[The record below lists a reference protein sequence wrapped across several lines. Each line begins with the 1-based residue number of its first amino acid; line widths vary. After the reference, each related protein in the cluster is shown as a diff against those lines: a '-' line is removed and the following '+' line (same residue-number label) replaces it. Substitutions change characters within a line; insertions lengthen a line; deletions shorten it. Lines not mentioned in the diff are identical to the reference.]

1 MLLTAS
7 VVLFALAAVFGI
19 TMAAMH
25 FMGKSPPAMGLAVL
39 HGLFVLCGFGAL
51 WGAVWP
57 QFGGRPTLAL
67 GIFALAALGG
77 ASMVLGWR
85 SKPLPS
91 ALVLAHGGA
100 ALLGFAILLAGYLA
114 L

>member
-19 TMAAMH
+19 TMAVLH
-25 FMGKSPPAMGLAVL
+25 FMGKSPPAMGLAVM

-57 QFGGRPTLAL
+57 EFGGRPTLAL

-77 ASMVLGWR
+77 ATMVLGWR

-91 ALVLAHGGA
+91 AIVLIHGGV
-100 ALLGFAILLAGYLA
+100 ALVGFAILVAGYFA